1 MRHRR
6 AGTRT
11 FGIKFMNFIKMVKM
25 LPHSLVPKG
34 PLSTAKK
41 VQPKRNW
48 CASAVNLVNAS
59 GKTTKTRKLT
69 NSHTKNGNVLHLM
82 ILVTPMAEILAA
94 MMVLVK
100 LIIVHRNAI
109 TVKIMRSKINRQKLT
124 VKRCDK
130 DR

>member
-1 MRHRR
+1 
-6 AGTRT
+6 
-11 FGIKFMNFIKMVKM
+11 MNFIKMVKM
-25 LPHSLVPKG
+25 LPHSLAPKA

-41 VQPKRNW
+41 VPPKRNSY
-48 CASAVNLVNAS
+48 ANAVLLVNAS

-82 ILVTPMAEILAA
+82 ILATPMAEILAA
-94 MMVLVK
+94 MMALIK

-109 TVKIMRSKINRQKLT
+109 TVKIMRSKVHGQKLA

>member
-1 MRHRR
+1 
-6 AGTRT
+6 
-11 FGIKFMNFIKMVKM
+11 MVKM
-25 LPHSLVPKG
+25 LPHSLVPKA

-41 VQPKRNW
+41 VPPKRNSY
-48 CASAVNLVNAS
+48 ANAVLLVNAS

-69 NSHTKNGNVLHLM
+69 NSHTKNGNVLHLV
-82 ILVTPMAEILAA
+82 ILVMMAEILAA
-94 MMVLVK
+94 MMALIK

-109 TVKIMRSKINRQKLT
+109 TVKIMRSKVHGQKLA